1 MTRCINWAVG
11 PFNPLS
17 NIAKNKCTSNG
28 SRYKCLEWLDKE
40 APNSVIYVSF
50 GTATAMED
58 KQIEELAIGLEQ
70 SEQKFIWV
78 LREADKGDVFIN
90 GELSKAEILK
100 GFGERVK
107 ERGLVVRD
115 WAPQL
120 EILSHTSTG
129 GFMSHCGWNSCM
141 ESITMGVPIA
151 AWPMASDQPRNTV
164 LITKLLKV
172 GIVVKDWSRRNQL
185 VTSKTIENAVK
196 TLMASEEGYEM
207 RKRTVDL
214 GGAVRGSM
222 DNGGVSRLELN
233 SFITHITR

>member
-1 MTRCINWAVG
+1 
-11 PFNPLS
+11 
-17 NIAKNKCTSNG
+17 
-28 SRYKCLEWLDKE
+28 
-40 APNSVIYVSF
+40 
-50 GTATAMED
+50 
-58 KQIEELAIGLEQ
+58 
-70 SEQKFIWV
+70 
-78 LREADKGDVFIN
+78 
-90 GELSKAEILK
+90 
-100 GFGERVK
+100 
-107 ERGLVVRD
+107 
-115 WAPQL
+115 
-120 EILSHTSTG
+120 
-129 GFMSHCGWNSCM
+129 MSHCGWNSCM

-196 TLMASEEGYEM
+196 TLMVSEEGDEM